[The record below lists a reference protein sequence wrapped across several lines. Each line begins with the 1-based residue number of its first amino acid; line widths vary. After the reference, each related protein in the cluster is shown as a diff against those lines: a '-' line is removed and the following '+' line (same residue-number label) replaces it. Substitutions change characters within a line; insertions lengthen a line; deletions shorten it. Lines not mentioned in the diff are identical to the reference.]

1 MKAGYCLDGLM
12 SRCGMSGPRGTALQ
26 QHGLPCQPVHRQ
38 AGDVLDEGEVRLGAF
53 QRIAEEDMFGIGSTE
68 FLVILLVALVVLGP
82 KSLASVSRTLGKAMG
97 EFRRVSTDFQRTLN
111 AEVEQ
116 EEHLK
121 RKQEAEKEFFSPE
134 ARAEHA
140 AKTAAQ
146 AQATAQ
152 PAASQPQAA
161 PAAAPAATET
171 AARPAVQPEVV
182 PSAAPVPPADSPLA
196 QALAKAQTEAGSDA
210 TPASG
215 AKA

>member
-1 MKAGYCLDGLM
+1 
-12 SRCGMSGPRGTALQ
+12 
-26 QHGLPCQPVHRQ
+26 
-38 AGDVLDEGEVRLGAF
+38 
-53 QRIAEEDMFGIGSTE
+53 MFGIGSTE

-116 EEHLK
+116 EEHLR

-140 AKTAAQ
+140 AKTAPQTQ
-146 AQATAQ
+146 AAAQ
-152 PAASQPQAA
+152 PAAPQAQTAPA

-171 AARPAVQPEVV
+171 AARPAAQAEAI
-182 PSAAPVPPADSPLA
+182 PSGVPVPPTDSPLA
-196 QALAKAQTEAGSDA
+196 QALAKAQAEAGGPATTAPADA